1 MAQLH
6 KSYIVDIEIY
16 FISRITI
23 TMITEISVRT
33 YFDIWYYMNMY
44 VLLSNLVDVVFI
56 PP

>member
-23 TMITEISVRT
+23 TMITKMSVRT